1 MIEKMK
7 PVLEQLSIYC
17 QFITNV
23 LFFIIVF
30 YFLTKLFQ
38 LIVFNRERLYVFEID
53 DNLLFKKPIYGK
65 AYKSII
71 FGYIGIHH
79 FNCTLDDHMRI
90 IRKTLIKENK
100 LKEW

>member
-1 MIEKMK
+1 MIEKIK
-7 PVLEQLSIYC
+7 PVLEQLSIYG
-17 QFITNV
+17 QLITNI

-38 LIVFNRERLYVFEID
+38 LIFFNKERIYVFEID
-53 DNLLFKKPIYGK
+53 SNLLFKKPIYGK
-65 AYKSII
+65 VYKSII

-90 IRKTLIKENK
+90 IRKTLINQNK
-100 LKEW
+100 LKER